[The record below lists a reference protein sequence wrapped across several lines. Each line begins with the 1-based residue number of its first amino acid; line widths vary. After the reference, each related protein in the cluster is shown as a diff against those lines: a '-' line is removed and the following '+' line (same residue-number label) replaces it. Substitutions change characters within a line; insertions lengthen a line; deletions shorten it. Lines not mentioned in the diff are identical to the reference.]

1 MTITTRN
8 KLLFFILFTVS
19 YLGANAQLIQLNPQF
34 CDYET
39 QGWTSTNAYGVLYCE
54 SVPGANKY
62 KFKADGGSNDPGYIA
77 YRANTVNYVI
87 IGQFGGMLDLTWYDI
102 SVAYSTD
109 NGSTW
114 SNFGPACPVRSPE
127 SPTTSLASQSCGIII
142 NDFNQ
147 TLTAK
152 YMPYCNTYR
161 FRIYNLPGDP
171 SYDETVLRSGGPW
184 YEVSTVNLPV
194 HFPTISWGYTYN
206 CVVQWNNGGDW
217 KPYGDICEITL
228 VEQILMSSLFPDLST
243 ISSAGG
249 TIHNSSANNNLYIL
263 NNVGETITESIY
275 VGNPQTPAI
284 VLNQGFE
291 QPSRWKVIE
300 IINPRPG
307 GQFSDRMYVENT
319 IKVYPN
325 PFSDE
330 LMVSSKSNREN
341 KLMLRV
347 LNSEGKFLGT
357 YSINNPLESLDLNH
371 LDPGSYFFEFSNSKQ
386 QKIETK
392 KVIKSY

>member
-1 MTITTRN
+1 MTITTRK
-8 KLLFFILFTVS
+8 KLLFSFLFIVS
-19 YLGANAQLIQLNPQF
+19 FLGANAQLIQLKPQF
-34 CDYET
+34 CNYET

-54 SVPGANKY
+54 TVPGANKY
-62 KFKADGGSNDPGYIA
+62 KFKAAGGSNDPGYIK
-77 YRANTVNYVI
+77 YRANYGNYVI
-87 IGQFGGMLDLTWYDI
+87 IGQFGGMKDTTWYDI

-114 SNFGPACPVRSPE
+114 SNFGPSCPVRSPE
-127 SPTTSLASQSCGIII
+127 SPTTSLAPQSCGVTID
-142 NDFNQ
+142 DFNQ
-147 TLTAK
+147 TLTAL

-161 FRIYNLPGDP
+161 FRIFSLPGNP

-194 HFPTISWGYTYN
+194 HFPNIFMGYTYN

-217 KPYGDICEITL
+217 KPYGDTCEITL
-228 VEQILMSSLFPDLST
+228 EGQILMSSLFPDLSA

-263 NNVGETITESIY
+263 NNVGETITETIN
-275 VGNPQTPAI
+275 VGNPQTPII

-291 QPSRWKVIE
+291 QPSKWKVTLIV
-300 IINPRPG
+300 PGPG
-307 GQFSDRMYVENT
+307 GQVINRKNVENT

-330 LMVSSKSNREN
+330 LMVSSKSDREN
-341 KLMLRV
+341 ILILRV
-347 LNSEGKFLGT
+347 INSEGKFLGA

-371 LDPGSYFFEFSNSKQ
+371 LDPGSYFFKFSNSKEQ
-386 QKIETK
+386 IIETK